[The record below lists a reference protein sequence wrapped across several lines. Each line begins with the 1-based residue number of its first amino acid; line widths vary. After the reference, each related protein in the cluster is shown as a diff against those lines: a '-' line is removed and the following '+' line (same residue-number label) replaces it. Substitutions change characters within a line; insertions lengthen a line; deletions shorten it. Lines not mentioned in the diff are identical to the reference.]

1 MKAKKNDPPTDPEG
15 SFLQPH
21 WAILLVFLILVAS
34 FGCQPFSDAKKDMAP
49 SSGEELFQSKC
60 SKCHDIELAMSNY
73 RSEGVWFA
81 TITRMREEH
90 HAEISRDEVEQLVKF
105 HVARQKQEAKLFK
118 EKCRKCHPNKAL
130 FDKRLN
136 KAQVRDIIRRMQQKV
151 GNSIEDKDVE
161 ILVRYHIQAQRLA
174 VEENL
179 QGIYRQPLAK
189 QPALKRGMAL
199 FLKKCSTCHSP
210 GMALAVIKD
219 PDVWAQTIMRMQLY
233 SKGAITDLEAKKLVG
248 FHVSLQQREINTFR
262 ETCTKCHDD
271 QRINT
276 RSLSEEQ
283 WLATIRRMQQKAP
296 ELITD
301 EKVNLLAA
309 YFHRRE
315 LTMARIFSGKC
326 SICHLKKEPP
336 SRIGTSEQLNSLIVM
351 ASEEA
356 GESLDLSD
364 VNNLLTTH
372 VERQKRSIM
381 LYERK
386 CENCHPEGS
395 PKKKKADQEN
405 RGGRSRADWI
415 SYIAE
420 LQGEELS
427 KNVQGTINGQIDYHI
442 SRH

>member
-1 MKAKKNDPPTDPEG
+1 MKARKNDPPTDTEG

-21 WAILLVFLILVAS
+21 RAILLVFLILVAS

-49 SSGEELFQSKC
+49 SSGEELFKSKC

-81 TITRMREEH
+81 TITRMREVH
-90 HAEISRDEVEQLVKF
+90 HAEISRAEVEQLVKF

-136 KAQVRDIIRRMQQKV
+136 KAQVRDIIRRMQQKA

-161 ILVRYHIQAQRLA
+161 ILVRYHIQAQRRA
-174 VEENL
+174 VEEHL
-179 QGIYRQPLAK
+179 RGIYYQLLAK
-189 QPALKRGMAL
+189 RPDLNKGMAL
-199 FLKKCSTCHSP
+199 FLKKCSSCHSP
-210 GMALAVIKD
+210 GRALDVIKA
-219 PDVWAQTIMRMQLY
+219 PDVWDQTIMRMRDY
-233 SKGAITDLEAKKLVG
+233 SKGAITDLEAKELVG
-248 FHVSLQQREINTFR
+248 FHVTLQQMEINTFR

-271 QRINT
+271 QRINS

-283 WLATIRRMQQKAP
+283 WLATIKRMQLKAP

-326 SICHLKKEPP
+326 HLCHPKSASPP
-336 SRIGTSEQLNSLIVM
+336 RIGSRGQINSLI
-351 ASEEA
+351 ALANAEI
-356 GESLDLSD
+356 GESLDVSD
-364 VNNLLTTH
+364 VNNLLATH
-372 VERQKRSIM
+372 VEREKRSM
-381 LYERK
+381 QLYERK
-386 CENCHPEGS
+386 CENCHPEGR
-395 PKKKKADQEN
+395 PKKKEASQET
-405 RGGRSRADWI
+405 RGERSRADWI

-420 LQGEELS
+420 LMGEELS
-427 KNVQGTINGQIDYHI
+427 ENVQGTINSQIDYHI
-442 SRH
+442 SQH